1 MNEER
6 RDDSA
11 VLAMLTTQTKAIM
24 AMRKELSDH
33 IASEPADIAEA
44 VRAAMAEMVTV
55 AFPKD
60 KDGKPDLV
68 GHCGAHQAEI
78 DAYRTRKEFW
88 QKMLF
93 ELAKWGLI
101 GFALWTLKAVV
112 EHAAHTI
119 TNAAQHVK

>member
-1 MNEER
+1 MANER

-11 VLAMLTTQTKAIM
+11 VLGMLQSVLNDVA

-33 IASEPADIAEA
+33 IIAEPAEIAEA
-44 VRAAMAEMVTV
+44 VRVAIEDVVAQ
-55 AFPKD
+55 AFPVKD
-60 KDGKPDLV
+60 DKPDLA
-68 GHCGAHQAEI
+68 GHKNAHQEMI
-78 DAYRTRKEFW
+78 DAYRAKKEFW

-93 ELAKWGLI
+93 ELTRWSLI

-119 TNAAQHVK
+119 AAAAQHVK